1 MTCSRVHSICPWPEG
16 FDPLKDFITAS
27 PDVAVL
33 DSRAART
40 ALKQQGLVT
49 APTQFNRKLHALLLP
64 KKEVWSCEVT
74 L

>member
-1 MTCSRVHSICPWPEG
+1 MLSSS
-16 FDPLKDFITAS
+16 FDLP
-27 PDVAVL
+27 VAGGIRPVKGLHHCIARRGL
-33 DSRAART
+33 DSRAARS